1 MDVTA
6 SQYMGAPSSSAS
18 TESEVSPRWP
28 KARTVG
34 VPKSA
39 RLVLSARVQLRF
51 EAVET

>member
-28 KARTVG
+28 KARTV
-34 VPKSA
+34 
-39 RLVLSARVQLRF
+39 
-51 EAVET
+51 EAFRNRCV